1 VDSCIEAYQQP
12 AGYYMFKWL
21 NHLQAKISKM
31 DRNYGVWNES
41 TYNPTDTLPKDYRFT
56 INNLTINS
64 ANVLHSDNDQG
75 GLYGYTTT
83 PYIDKTIATIVWTT
97 ISILFFFSVAII
109 YSKTDF
115 K

>member
-1 VDSCIEAYQQP
+1 LRSQLFEKVNN
-12 AGYYMFKWL
+12 F
-21 NHLQAKISKM
+21 
-31 DRNYGVWNES
+31 GVWNES
-41 TYNPTDTLPKDYRFT
+41 TYDPTYSLPNDYKFK
-56 INNLTINS
+56 INNLIINS
-64 ANVLHSDNDQG
+64 ANVLHSYNDSG